1 MKFTVVWTD
10 SAEQDLAQFWLGA
23 RNRISIDEATQR
35 IEAELA
41 TNPLHAGESRVG
53 NGRAVDRCF
62 FCSGSRPVGQSRSSH
77 LPHNNSSAFLGDRQD
92 VKRSFPKPSDRPGAN
107 LDYS

>member
-53 NGRAVDRCF
+53 NVRVLTIEPLTVVFSVRPADR
-62 FCSGSRPVGQSRSSH
+62 
-77 LPHNNSSAFLGDRQD
+77 L
-92 VKRSFPKPSDRPGAN
+92 VKVVQVTYHTTLRRR
-107 LDYS
+107 